1 MENRFF
7 IAPYDES
14 SGQQNNVK
22 PWLIPD
28 NAFEVL
34 NNAYVFRGRVRKR
47 FGSRYFANSNS
58 SLSSR
63 LRILLAPAALVIT
76 TPIDIVVGQSFSIG
90 NNIFTVV
97 NVTPPYPKSLLST
110 SAVTATLTAI
120 NQITFSAI
128 AASVYFY
135 PSLPVM
141 GLLTY
146 ENSETNDEATLA
158 FDTKF
163 SYQYDNL
170 TVGWERIIGAASEW
184 YGSTSDF
191 FWGVTWS
198 GVLASERIFFVT
210 NFNQLEP
217 DFMRYFNGAVWAS
230 FNPVIDAA
238 GNTLQSARILTVFK
252 DRLIALNTWEGGAAP
267 VNYVNRARYCQ
278 IGTPILDATA
288 WRQDIAGKGNAID
301 APTKEAIITVEFI
314 KDRLIVYFERSTW
327 ELAYTNNQ
335 IYPFSWQQINTE
347 LGAESTFSVIPFDKL
362 AIGVGNVGIHACN
375 GSNVDRIDQ
384 KIPNTIFDIRNDNAG
399 AQRVYGIRDYFSEM
413 LYWTFPN
420 NSTITFPNKIFVY
433 NYPTKTWS
441 FNDDSITCFGY
452 FQPSNSILWNSA
464 TVYWSSDVI
473 WNSGSVSSKFQQ
485 VVAGNQQG
493 YTFICDT
500 NINTNELVLQ
510 INNITLS
517 GVQTSLQVIDHNL
530 AQDEYIY
537 IDNAVWLVTPTPP
550 PVLPPFFTT
559 LYLNTK
565 IFQVLTVTDKDNFTI
580 GPNASFTGVYQGG
593 GLISRVSQINIK
605 TKQYN
610 FYAQIGRNS
619 FVNKVDFLVDR
630 TTNGQIDVN
639 YYVSTSSDN
648 LLLNSANTGSLL
660 GTGTLDTF
668 PYPLIPLEATSTRL
682 WHPVYF
688 QAEGEVIQF
697 ELTMNSLQ
705 MLDPLIRQAG
715 FQLHAMCIYS
725 NPSSFRFQ

>member
-97 NVTPPYPKSLLST
+97 DVTPPYPKSLLST
-110 SAVTATLTAI
+110 SFVTATLTAI

-146 ENSETNDEATLA
+146 ENSATNDEATLA

-238 GNTLQSARILTVFK
+238 GNTLHSARILTVFK

-301 APTKEAIITVEFI
+301 APTKEAIVTVEFI

-500 NINTNELVLQ
+500 NINTNELILQ

-537 IDNAVWLVTPTPP
+537 IDNTIWNPAGN
-550 PVLPPFFTT
+550 
-559 LYLNTK
+559 YLNTQ

>member
-63 LRILLAPAALVIT
+63 LRILLAPAGLIIT
-76 TPIDIVVGQSFSIG
+76 TPINIEVGQAFSIG
-90 NNIFTVV
+90 NDIFTVV
-97 NVTPPYPKSLLST
+97 DVTPPYPKSLLST

-146 ENSETNDEATLA
+146 ENSATNDEATLA

-170 TVGWERIIGAASEW
+170 TVGWERIIGAAAEW

-217 DFMRYFNGAVWAS
+217 NFMRYFNGAVWAS
-230 FNPVIDAA
+230 LNPAITAAA

-252 DRLIALNTWEGGAAP
+252 DRLIALNTWEGGVGP
-267 VNYVNRARYCQ
+267 LNYVNRARYCQ
-278 IGTPILDATA
+278 IGDPLDATA

-327 ELAYTNNQ
+327 ELAYTGNQ

-384 KIPNTIFDIRNDNAG
+384 KIPNTIFDIKNDNAG

-413 LYWTFPN
+413 LYWAFPN
-420 NSTITFPNKIFVY
+420 NSAITFPNKIFVY

-452 FQPSNSILWNSA
+452 FQPSNSILWNST

-500 NINTNELVLQ
+500 NINTNELILQ

-537 IDNAVWLVTPTPP
+537 IDNAVWNPAGN
-550 PVLPPFFTT
+550 
-559 LYLNTK
+559 YLNTQ

-705 MLDPLIRQAG
+705 MLNPLIRQAG

>member
-63 LRILLAPAALVIT
+63 LRILLAPAGLIIT
-76 TPIDIVVGQSFSIG
+76 TPINIEVGQAFSIG
-90 NNIFTVV
+90 NDIFTVV
-97 NVTPPYPKSLLST
+97 DVTPPYPKSLLST

-146 ENSETNDEATLA
+146 ENSATNDEATLA

-170 TVGWERIIGAASEW
+170 TVGWERIIGAAAEW

-217 DFMRYFNGAVWAS
+217 NFMRYFNGAVWAS
-230 FNPVIDAA
+230 LNPAITAAA

-252 DRLIALNTWEGGAAP
+252 DRLIALNTWEGGVGP
-267 VNYVNRARYCQ
+267 LNYVNRARYCQ
-278 IGTPILDATA
+278 IGDPLDATA

-327 ELAYTNNQ
+327 ELAYTGNQ

-559 LYLNTK
+559 LYLNTQ

>member
-63 LRILLAPAALVIT
+63 LRILLAPAGLIIT
-76 TPIDIVVGQSFSIG
+76 TPINIEVGQAFSIG
-90 NNIFTVV
+90 NDIFTVV
-97 NVTPPYPKSLLST
+97 DVTPPYPKSLLST

-146 ENSETNDEATLA
+146 ENSATNDEATLA

-170 TVGWERIIGAASEW
+170 TVGWERIIGAAAEW

-217 DFMRYFNGAVWAS
+217 NFMRYFNGAVWAS
-230 FNPVIDAA
+230 LNPAITAAA

-252 DRLIALNTWEGGAAP
+252 DRLIALNTWEGGVGP
-267 VNYVNRARYCQ
+267 LNYVNRARYCQ
-278 IGTPILDATA
+278 IGDPLDATA

-327 ELAYTNNQ
+327 ELAYTGNQ

-384 KIPNTIFDIRNDNAG
+384 KIPNTIFDIKNDNAG

-413 LYWTFPN
+413 LYWAFPN
-420 NSTITFPNKIFVY
+420 NSAITFPNKIFVY

-452 FQPSNSILWNSA
+452 FQPSNSILWNST

-500 NINTNELVLQ
+500 NINTNELILQ

-517 GVQTSLQVIDHNL
+517 DVQTSLQVIDHNL

-537 IDNAVWLVTPTPP
+537 IDNAVWNPAGN
-550 PVLPPFFTT
+550 
-559 LYLNTK
+559 YLNTQ

-610 FYAQIGRNS
+610 FYAQIGGNS

-705 MLDPLIRQAG
+705 MLNPLIRQAG

>member
-63 LRILLAPAALVIT
+63 LRILLAPAGLIIT
-76 TPIDIVVGQSFSIG
+76 TPINIEVGQAFSIG
-90 NNIFTVV
+90 NDIFTVV
-97 NVTPPYPKSLLST
+97 DVTPPYPKSLLST

-146 ENSETNDEATLA
+146 ENSATNDEATLA

-170 TVGWERIIGAASEW
+170 TVGWERIIGAAAEW

-217 DFMRYFNGAVWAS
+217 NFMRYFNGAVWAS
-230 FNPVIDAA
+230 LNPAITAAA

-252 DRLIALNTWEGGAAP
+252 DRLIALNTWEGGVGP
-267 VNYVNRARYCQ
+267 LNYVNRARYCQ
-278 IGTPILDATA
+278 IGDPLDATA

-327 ELAYTNNQ
+327 ELAYTGNQ

-384 KIPNTIFDIRNDNAG
+384 KIPNTIFDIKNDNAG

-413 LYWTFPN
+413 LYWAFPN
-420 NSTITFPNKIFVY
+420 NSAITFPNKIFVY

-452 FQPSNSILWNSA
+452 FQPNNSILWNST

-500 NINTNELVLQ
+500 NINTNELILQ

-537 IDNAVWLVTPTPP
+537 IDNAVWNPAGN
-550 PVLPPFFTT
+550 
-559 LYLNTK
+559 YLNTQ

-705 MLDPLIRQAG
+705 MLNPLIRQAG

>member
-63 LRILLAPAALVIT
+63 LRILLAPAGLIIT
-76 TPIDIVVGQSFSIG
+76 TPINIEVGQAFSIG
-90 NNIFTVV
+90 NDIFTVV
-97 NVTPPYPKSLLST
+97 DVTPPYPKSLLST

-146 ENSETNDEATLA
+146 ENSATNDEATLA

-170 TVGWERIIGAASEW
+170 TVGWERIIGAAAEW

-217 DFMRYFNGAVWAS
+217 NFMRYFNGAVWAS
-230 FNPVIDAA
+230 LNPAITAAA

-252 DRLIALNTWEGGAAP
+252 DRLIALNTWEGGVGP
-267 VNYVNRARYCQ
+267 LNYVNRARYCQ
-278 IGTPILDATA
+278 IGDPLDATA

-327 ELAYTNNQ
+327 ELAYTGNQ

-384 KIPNTIFDIRNDNAG
+384 KIPNTIFDIKNDNAG

-413 LYWTFPN
+413 LYWAFPN
-420 NSTITFPNKIFVY
+420 NSAITFPNKIFVY

-452 FQPSNSILWNSA
+452 FQPSNSILWNST

-500 NINTNELVLQ
+500 NINTNELILQ

-537 IDNAVWLVTPTPP
+537 IDNAVWNPAGN
-550 PVLPPFFTT
+550 
-559 LYLNTK
+559 YLNSQ

-705 MLDPLIRQAG
+705 MLNPLIRQAG

>member
-63 LRILLAPAALVIT
+63 LRILLAPAGLIIT
-76 TPIDIVVGQSFSIG
+76 TPINIEVGQAFSIG
-90 NNIFTVV
+90 NDIFTVV
-97 NVTPPYPKSLLST
+97 DVTPPYPKSLLST

-146 ENSETNDEATLA
+146 ENSATNDEATLA

-170 TVGWERIIGAASEW
+170 TVGWERIIGAAAEW

-217 DFMRYFNGAVWAS
+217 NFMRYFNGAVWAS
-230 FNPVIDAA
+230 LNPAIDAA

-252 DRLIALNTWEGGAAP
+252 DRLIALNTWEGGVGP
-267 VNYVNRARYCQ
+267 LNYVNRARYCQ
-278 IGTPILDATA
+278 IGDPLDATA

-327 ELAYTNNQ
+327 ELAYTGNQ

-384 KIPNTIFDIRNDNAG
+384 KIPNTIFDIKNDNAG

-413 LYWTFPN
+413 LYWAFPN
-420 NSTITFPNKIFVY
+420 NSAITFPNKIFVY

-452 FQPSNSILWNSA
+452 FQPSNSILWNST

-500 NINTNELVLQ
+500 NINTNELILQ

-537 IDNAVWLVTPTPP
+537 IDNAVWNPAGNY
-550 PVLPPFFTT
+550 F
-559 LYLNTK
+559 NTQ

-705 MLDPLIRQAG
+705 MLNPLIRQAG

>member
-63 LRILLAPAALVIT
+63 LRILLAPAGLIIT
-76 TPIDIVVGQSFSIG
+76 TPINIEVGQAFSIG
-90 NNIFTVV
+90 NDIFTVV
-97 NVTPPYPKSLLST
+97 DVTPPYPKSLLST

-146 ENSETNDEATLA
+146 ENSATNDEATLA

-170 TVGWERIIGAASEW
+170 TVGWERIIGAAAEW

-217 DFMRYFNGAVWAS
+217 DFMRYFDGAVWAS
-230 FNPVIDAA
+230 LNPAIDAA

-252 DRLIALNTWEGGAAP
+252 DRLIALNTWEGGVGP
-267 VNYVNRARYCQ
+267 LNYVNRARYCQ
-278 IGTPILDATA
+278 IGDPLDATA

-327 ELAYTNNQ
+327 ELAYTGNQ

-384 KIPNTIFDIRNDNAG
+384 KIPNTIFDIKNDNAG

-413 LYWTFPN
+413 LYWAFPN
-420 NSTITFPNKIFVY
+420 NSAITFPNKIFVY

-452 FQPSNSILWNSA
+452 FQPSNSILWNST

-500 NINTNELVLQ
+500 NINTNELILQ

-537 IDNAVWLVTPTPP
+537 IDNAVWNPAGN
-550 PVLPPFFTT
+550 
-559 LYLNTK
+559 YLNTQ

-705 MLDPLIRQAG
+705 MLNPLIRQAG

>member
-63 LRILLAPAALVIT
+63 LRILLAPAGLIIT
-76 TPIDIVVGQSFSIG
+76 TPINIEVGQAFSIG
-90 NNIFTVV
+90 NDIFTVV
-97 NVTPPYPKSLLST
+97 DVTPPYPKSLLST

-146 ENSETNDEATLA
+146 ENSATNDEATLA

-170 TVGWERIIGAASEW
+170 TVGWERIIGAAAEW

-217 DFMRYFNGAVWAS
+217 DFMRYFDGAVWAS
-230 FNPVIDAA
+230 LNPAIDAA

-252 DRLIALNTWEGGAAP
+252 DRLIALNTWEGGVGP
-267 VNYVNRARYCQ
+267 LNYVNRARYCQ
-278 IGTPILDATA
+278 IGDPLDATA

-327 ELAYTNNQ
+327 ELAYTGNQ

-384 KIPNTIFDIRNDNAG
+384 KIPNTIFDIKNDNAG

-413 LYWTFPN
+413 LYWAFPN
-420 NSTITFPNKIFVY
+420 NSAITFPNKIFVY

-452 FQPSNSILWNSA
+452 FQPNNSILWNST

-500 NINTNELVLQ
+500 NINTNELILQ

-537 IDNAVWLVTPTPP
+537 IDNAVWNPAGN
-550 PVLPPFFTT
+550 
-559 LYLNTK
+559 YLNTQ

-705 MLDPLIRQAG
+705 MLNPLIRQAG

>member
-63 LRILLAPAALVIT
+63 LRILLAPAGLIIT
-76 TPIDIVVGQSFSIG
+76 TPINIEVGQAFSIG
-90 NNIFTVV
+90 NDIFTVV
-97 NVTPPYPKSLLST
+97 DVTPPYPKSLLST

-146 ENSETNDEATLA
+146 ENSATNDEATLA

-170 TVGWERIIGAASEW
+170 TVGWERIIGAAAEW

-217 DFMRYFNGAVWAS
+217 NFMRYFNGAVWAS
-230 FNPVIDAA
+230 LNPAITAAA

-252 DRLIALNTWEGGAAP
+252 DRLIALNTWEGGVGP
-267 VNYVNRARYCQ
+267 LNYVNRARYCQ
-278 IGTPILDATA
+278 IGDPLDATA

-327 ELAYTNNQ
+327 ELAYTGNQ

-384 KIPNTIFDIRNDNAG
+384 KIPNTIFDIKNDNAG

-413 LYWTFPN
+413 LYWAFPN
-420 NSTITFPNKIFVY
+420 NSAITFPNKIFVY

-452 FQPSNSILWNSA
+452 FQPSNSILWNST

-500 NINTNELVLQ
+500 NINTNELILQ

-559 LYLNTK
+559 LYLNTQ

-705 MLDPLIRQAG
+705 MLNPLIRQAG

>member
-63 LRILLAPAALVIT
+63 LRILLAPAGLIIT
-76 TPIDIVVGQSFSIG
+76 TPINIEVGQAFSIG
-90 NNIFTVV
+90 NDIFTVV
-97 NVTPPYPKSLLST
+97 DVTPPYPKSLLST

-146 ENSETNDEATLA
+146 ENSATNDEATLA

-170 TVGWERIIGAASEW
+170 TVGWERIIGAAAEW

-217 DFMRYFNGAVWAS
+217 NFMRYFNGAVWAS
-230 FNPVIDAA
+230 LNPAITAAA

-252 DRLIALNTWEGGAAP
+252 DRLIALNTWEGGVGP
-267 VNYVNRARYCQ
+267 LNYVNRARYCQ
-278 IGTPILDATA
+278 IGDPLDATA

-327 ELAYTNNQ
+327 ELAYTGNQ
-335 IYPFSWQQINTE
+335 IYHFSWQQINTE

-384 KIPNTIFDIRNDNAG
+384 KIPNTIFDIKNDNAG

-413 LYWTFPN
+413 LYWAFPN
-420 NSTITFPNKIFVY
+420 NSAITFPNKIFVY

-452 FQPSNSILWNSA
+452 FQPSNSILWNST

-500 NINTNELVLQ
+500 NINTNELILQ

-537 IDNAVWLVTPTPP
+537 IDNAVWNPAGN
-550 PVLPPFFTT
+550 
-559 LYLNTK
+559 YLNTQ

-705 MLDPLIRQAG
+705 MLNPLIRQAG

>member
-90 NNIFTVV
+90 NDIFTVV

-146 ENSETNDEATLA
+146 ENSATNDEATLA

-170 TVGWERIIGAASEW
+170 TVGWERIIGAAAEW

-217 DFMRYFNGAVWAS
+217 NFMRYFDGAVWAS
-230 FNPVIDAA
+230 LNPAITAAA

-252 DRLIALNTWEGGAAP
+252 DRLIALNTWEGGVGP
-267 VNYVNRARYCQ
+267 LNYVNRARYCQ
-278 IGTPILDATA
+278 IGDPLDATA

-384 KIPNTIFDIRNDNAG
+384 KIPNTIFDIKNDNAG

-413 LYWTFPN
+413 LYWAFPN
-420 NSTITFPNKIFVY
+420 NSAITFPNKIFVY

-452 FQPSNSILWNSA
+452 FQPSNSILWNST

-500 NINTNELVLQ
+500 NINTNELILQ

-559 LYLNTK
+559 LYLNTQ

-705 MLDPLIRQAG
+705 MLNPLIRQAG

>member
-90 NNIFTVV
+90 NDIFTVV

-146 ENSETNDEATLA
+146 ENSATNDEATLA

-170 TVGWERIIGAASEW
+170 TVGWERIIGAAAEW

-217 DFMRYFNGAVWAS
+217 NFMRYFNGAVWAS
-230 FNPVIDAA
+230 LNPAIDAA

-252 DRLIALNTWEGGAAP
+252 DRLIALNTWEGGVGP
-267 VNYVNRARYCQ
+267 LNYVNRARYCQ
-278 IGTPILDATA
+278 IGDPLDATA

-327 ELAYTNNQ
+327 ELAYTGNQ

-384 KIPNTIFDIRNDNAG
+384 KIPNTIFDIKNDNAG

-420 NSTITFPNKIFVY
+420 NSAITFPNKIFVY

-452 FQPSNSILWNSA
+452 FQPSNSILWNST

-500 NINTNELVLQ
+500 NINTNELILQ

-559 LYLNTK
+559 LYLNTQ

-705 MLDPLIRQAG
+705 MLNPLIRQAG

>member
-90 NNIFTVV
+90 NDIFTVV

-146 ENSETNDEATLA
+146 ENSATNDEATLA

-170 TVGWERIIGAASEW
+170 TVGWERIIGAAAEW

-217 DFMRYFNGAVWAS
+217 NFMRYFNGAVWAS
-230 FNPVIDAA
+230 LNPAIDAA

-252 DRLIALNTWEGGAAP
+252 DRLIALNTWEGGVGP
-267 VNYVNRARYCQ
+267 LNYVNRARYCQ
-278 IGTPILDATA
+278 IGDPLDATA

-327 ELAYTNNQ
+327 ELAYTGNQ

-384 KIPNTIFDIRNDNAG
+384 KIPNTIFDIKNDNAG

-413 LYWTFPN
+413 LYWAFPN
-420 NSTITFPNKIFVY
+420 NSAITFPNKIFVY

-452 FQPSNSILWNSA
+452 FQPSNSILWNST

-500 NINTNELVLQ
+500 NINTNELILQ

-559 LYLNTK
+559 LYLNTQ

-705 MLDPLIRQAG
+705 MLNPLIRQAG

>member
-90 NNIFTVV
+90 NDIFTVV

-146 ENSETNDEATLA
+146 ENSATNDEATLA

-170 TVGWERIIGAASEW
+170 TVGWERIIGAAAEW

-217 DFMRYFNGAVWAS
+217 NFIRYFNGAVWAS
-230 FNPVIDAA
+230 LNPAIDAA

-252 DRLIALNTWEGGAAP
+252 DRLIALNTWEGGVGP
-267 VNYVNRARYCQ
+267 LNYVNRARYSQ
-278 IGTPILDATA
+278 IGDPLDATA

-301 APTKEAIITVEFI
+301 APTREAIITVEFI

-327 ELAYTNNQ
+327 ELAYTGNQ

-384 KIPNTIFDIRNDNAG
+384 KIPNTIFDIKNDNAG
-399 AQRVYGIRDYFSEM
+399 TQRVYGIRDYFSEM

-420 NSTITFPNKIFVY
+420 NSAITFPNKIFVY

-452 FQPSNSILWNSA
+452 FQPSNSILWNST

-500 NINTNELVLQ
+500 NINTNELILQ

-559 LYLNTK
+559 LYLNTQ

-705 MLDPLIRQAG
+705 MLNPLIRQAG